1 MHLCMCVCV
10 WGGGG
15 TPNSS
20 LRPTSEAGQVRRV
33 AVWSIMVGEE
43 RGGKGA

>member
-1 MHLCMCVCV
+1 MSACVPVCV
-10 WGGGG
+10 GI

-43 RGGKGA
+43 RGGKEE

>member
-1 MHLCMCVCV
+1 MSACVRVCV
-10 WGGGG
+10 WV

-20 LRPTSEAGQVRRV
+20 LLPTSEAGQVRRD

-43 RGGKGA
+43 RGGKGE